1 MQDVDYRAFVEFNP
15 DWVWELD
22 AQGIYRYSNPS
33 VAHLLGYSPE
43 EVVGCSVRDF
53 IVEDAQSRELF
64 SSHSLASGL
73 SLMSYRSSF
82 QHKNGYEVVLESV
95 FLPFKDAQ
103 GCVLGYRGCHRDIS
117 RRIDLERQLAE
128 AEKLVGM
135 GIWELDLA
143 THQQKWSDGIYRMF
157 GLPVKSVAP
166 SLSVFMD
173 HLPEEDQVQVAT
185 TMQQALTNKMP
196 YDIYPKILCTDGS
209 LRNLHARAN
218 IIYHADQPIKM
229 LGSVVDVT
237 EQLQLRKQAEQAI
250 HVLNGVIDNVNNL
263 IFYKNRDYVY
273 MGCNQAFE
281 KFIGRTREQIV
292 GYTDFDFFPPE
303 IAQHF
308 RDLDAKIFDFNHR
321 VVNPQWVKY
330 PDGSDVFLHTITTP
344 FYDQNGEVIGLVGN
358 AVDLTTEKRLSDQ
371 LEQQALY
378 DGLTEVANRTLF
390 MRDLATLVA
399 QSERHQSR
407 FALLFIDLDGFKPV
421 NDRFGHQYGDMV
433 LKQVAQRIK
442 QSIRKTDLVA
452 RLGGDEFAVLL
463 ADIQLPEEAEQL
475 AQKLLE
481 SARSSVQFQGEEIQV
496 SASIGVAVFPDDGQ
510 DSDRLLKLADD
521 AMYVAKRKGKNAFYR
536 LRG

>member
-1 MQDVDYRAFVEFNP
+1 MENIDYRAFVDLNP
-15 DWVWELD
+15 DWIWALD
-22 AQGIYRYSNPS
+22 VNGVLRYSNPA
-33 VAHLLGYSPE
+33 VFNMLGYLPNE
-43 EVVGCSVRDF
+43 T
-53 IVEDAQSRELF
+53 I
-64 SSHSLASGL
+64 GL
-73 SLMSYRSSF
+73 SFAHFLADQAAMAGFSTSAFATKLHLKHHRLRLR
-82 QHKNGYEVVLESV
+82 HKSGYEVEVETIL
-95 FLPFKDAQ
+95 LPIEDADGQ
-103 GCVLGYRGCHRDIS
+103 LRGYRGCHRDIS
-117 RRIDLERQLAE
+117 RYVDLEQQLAE

-173 HLPEEDQVQVAT
+173 HLPEEDQAQVAT

-196 YDIYPKILCTDGS
+196 YDIYHKILCTDGS
-209 LRNLHARAN
+209 LRNVHARAN

-237 EQLQLRKQAEQAI
+237 EQLELRKQAEQAI

-308 RDLDAKIFDFNHR
+308 RDLDAKIFESNHR

-344 FYDQNGEVIGLVGN
+344 FYDQDGEVIGLVGN

-463 ADIQLPEEAEQL
+463 ADIQLPEEAEHL

-481 SARSSVQFQGEEIQV
+481 SVRSSVQFQGEEIQV
-496 SASIGVAVFPDDGQ
+496 SASIGIAVFPDDGQ